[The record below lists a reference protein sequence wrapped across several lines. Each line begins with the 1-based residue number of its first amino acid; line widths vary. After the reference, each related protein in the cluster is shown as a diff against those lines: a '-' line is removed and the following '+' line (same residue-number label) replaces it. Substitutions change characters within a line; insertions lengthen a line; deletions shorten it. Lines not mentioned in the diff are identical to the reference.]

1 MKKELWCGRRQ
12 KKNPKKNL
20 LSMKRHRIVFW
31 KGERR
36 QISKVKWHGE
46 MDRFSAAEEKLMH
59 KR

>member
-1 MKKELWCGRRQ
+1 MREKAKK
-12 KKNPKKNL
+12 KKTTQNL
-20 LSMKRHRIVFW
+20 QSIKRHRIVFW

>member
-1 MKKELWCGRRQ
+1 MGEKAKK
-12 KKNPKKNL
+12 KKPL
-20 LSMKRHRIVFW
+20 PSMKRHRIVFW

-46 MDRFSAAEEKLMH
+46 MDRFSTTEEKLMH